1 MSFINLREKIV
12 QVKIVYY
19 GPGRG
24 GKTTN
29 LEYINRRFNKQIQ
42 SDMVS
47 LKTHGDRTLFFDFLP
62 FDMGKIKGYELK
74 IQLYT
79 VPGQVKYNATRKL
92 VLKGVDGIVFV
103 ADAQEAMREKNIRS
117 LNQLHQNLKA
127 YKESIFRIPMVLQ
140 YNKIDLRNQ
149 GIPILPRTVLDKDLN
164 SKLKVPAFEASALT
178 GHNVPET
185 LKKIISS
192 TVVCIQKKLL

>member
-24 GKTTN
+24 GKTSN
-29 LEYINRRFNKQIQ
+29 LEYINRKFSKQIQ
-42 SDMVS
+42 SEMVS

-62 FDMGKIKGYELK
+62 FDMGKIKGYDLK

-117 LNQLHQNLKA
+117 LNQLHENLKE
-127 YKESIFRIPMVLQ
+127 YKESIFKIPLVMQ
-140 YNKIDLRNQ
+140 YNKVDLRDQ
-149 GIPILPRTVLDKDLN
+149 GIPILPTTVLEQDLN
-164 SKLKVPAFEASALT
+164 SKLKVPYFEASALT
-178 GHNVPET
+178 GYNVPET
-185 LKKIISS
+185 LKKIISL
-192 TVVCIQKKLL
+192 TVVSVQKKLL

>member
-1 MSFINLREKIV
+1 MSFINLKDKVV

-29 LEYINRRFNKQIQ
+29 LETINKKYKKQIQ

-62 FDMGKIKGYELK
+62 FDMGKIRGYDLK

-92 VLKGVDGIVFV
+92 VLRGVDGLVFV
-103 ADAQEAMREKNIRS
+103 ADAQKEMREKNIRS
-117 LNQLHQNLKA
+117 LNQLHENLQS
-127 YKESIFRIPMVLQ
+127 YNESIFRIPLVLQ
-140 YNKIDLRNQ
+140 YNKVDLRDQ
-149 GIPILPRTVLDKDLN
+149 GVDILPIDVLEQDLN
-164 SKLKVPAFEASALT
+164 SKLKVPSFEASALS
-178 GHNVPET
+178 GYGVPET

-192 TVVCIQKKLL
+192 TVVSIQKKLL

>member
-1 MSFINLREKIV
+1 M

-29 LEYINRRFNKQIQ
+29 LETINKKYKKQIQ
-42 SDMVS
+42 SEMVS

-62 FDMGKIKGYELK
+62 FDMGKIRGYDLK

-92 VLKGVDGIVFV
+92 VLRGVDGLVFV
-103 ADAQEAMREKNIRS
+103 ADAQKEMREKNIRS
-117 LNQLHQNLKA
+117 LNQLHENLQS
-127 YKESIFRIPMVLQ
+127 YNESIFRIPLVLQ
-140 YNKIDLRNQ
+140 YNKVDLRDQ
-149 GIPILPRTVLDKDLN
+149 GVDILPIEVLEQDLN
-164 SKLKVPAFEASALT
+164 SKLKVPSFEASALT
-178 GHNVPET
+178 GYGVPET

-192 TVVCIQKKLL
+192 TVVSIQKKLL